1 MREVVNRDKNM
12 IFNAVEML
20 MKFLKDTDRTTR
32 EIPLVEYQQRLTAQI
47 PIRPDGNNAN
57 EQENSIILSFTKR
70 DEMEHGVTVQ
80 QIVNKH
86 AQFYQQFW
94 FTFIEWGWNK

>member
-1 MREVVNRDKNM
+1 MRELVNRDKNM

-32 EIPLVEYQQRLTAQI
+32 EIPLVEYQQRLTWQI
-47 PIRPDGNNAN
+47 TTRPDGNDVS
-57 EQENSIILSFTKR
+57 EQQNSITLSFTKR

-94 FTFIEWGWNK
+94 FTFIEWGWKK